1 MSNRIQGVIW
11 ETEEEALM
19 EEAFL
24 ALGKRGLTMNHYDL
38 SEATE
43 VNDPAKWKQFLQNEY
58 VSKYITEEF
67 TAIQDSELRKL
78 IMNIS
83 DSSSVGKAQIINSL
97 QKVLNEHAGEKKSGP
112 AFIYTYVPLTE
123 EEKHADNV
131 EVLDNDPFLKT
142 VPTGRP

>member
-1 MSNRIQGVIW
+1 MAKASMNIEWSDKRMKQ
-11 ETEEEALM
+11 M

-24 ALGKRGLTMNHYDL
+24 DLGKEALTMNHYDL
-38 SEATE
+38 ADCTE
-43 VNDPAKWKQFLQNEY
+43 FENPQEWKEFLQNEY
-58 VSKYITEEF
+58 VSKYINDEF

-97 QKVLNEHAGEKKSGP
+97 QKVLNEHAGDKKSGP
-112 AFIYTYVPLTE
+112 AFVYMYVPLTE

-131 EVLDNDPFLKT
+131 EVLDHDPFIKT
-142 VPTGRP
+142 LPD